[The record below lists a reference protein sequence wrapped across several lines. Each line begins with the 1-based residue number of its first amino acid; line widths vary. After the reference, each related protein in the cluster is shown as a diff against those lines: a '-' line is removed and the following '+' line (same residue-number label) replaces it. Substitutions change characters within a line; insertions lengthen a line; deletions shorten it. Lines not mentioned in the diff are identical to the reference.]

1 VTRSRWVIAGVMVAA
16 LLLLVGW
23 QIQRQRAITV
33 CDEAGG
39 IWDGAN
45 SRCLPKPPSPIL
57 QRDIYRS

>member
-1 VTRSRWVIAGVMVAA
+1 MTRLRWVFAVTLVAA
-16 LLLLVGW
+16 VLLLVGW
-23 QIQRQRAITV
+23 QMQRQREIAR
-33 CDEAGG
+33 CDETGG